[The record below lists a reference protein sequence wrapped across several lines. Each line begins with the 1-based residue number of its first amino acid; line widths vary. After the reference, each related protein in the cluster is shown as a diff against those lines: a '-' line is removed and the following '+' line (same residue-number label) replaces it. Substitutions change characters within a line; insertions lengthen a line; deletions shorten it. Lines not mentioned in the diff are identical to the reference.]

1 MQPTIDQ
8 NFYKMGGDALRRG
21 QYIHSC
27 QEMLDGTPGLTSDQ
41 YDSFFLGWYDTYRET
56 VGPTTDDTYFPTLP
70 SQIKD
75 REESLQRLKEQGR
88 TPKS

>member
-1 MQPTIDQ
+1 MQPIIDD
-8 NFYKMGGDALRRG
+8 NFYKMGCDALRRE

-27 QEMLDGTPGLTSDQ
+27 QEMLDNMPSITSDQ
-41 YDSFFLGWYDTYRET
+41 YDSFFMGWYDAYREI
-56 VGPTTDDTYFPTLP
+56 VGPTTDDNYFSTLP

-88 TPKS
+88 IPKA